1 MLRLIPVA
9 RSLARACAVL
19 NSTVMSTTA
28 DAPPPPFSLFDA
40 EQIVR
45 RLGPALREHGEWIQR
60 VHAVLVCRTPAD
72 PDDVAPGSHLR
83 SGLGQW
89 FAQEPNEFIRGR
101 PEYAEASAYHR
112 EVHDLAQALC
122 RAVSEDSS
130 IALADY
136 DSFARAI
143 DRLDD
148 SLEALVKELWD
159 LLRFTDPLTGIATR
173 FAMLPRLKQERDR
186 VARTGQ
192 TCSVCMVDLDRF
204 KAVNDAFGHAGGDT
218 VLAAVSEYFV
228 RNLRPYD
235 QVCRYGGEE
244 FVLMLPNTPIKA
256 AVPVVDRLRRGLA
269 EMPIDLGSHGH
280 IRMTASFGIAE
291 LCADKP
297 VTDSI
302 GKADLAMYEAKR
314 AGRNQ
319 VRVWSE
325 QSAAHSS
332 M

>member
-1 MLRLIPVA
+1 
-9 RSLARACAVL
+9 
-19 NSTVMSTTA
+19 MSTTA
-28 DAPPPPFSLFDA
+28 DAPPPPFNLLDA

-60 VHAVLVCRTPAD
+60 VHAVLVCRTPPD
-72 PDDVAPGSHLR
+72 PGDVAPGGHLR

-89 FAQEPNEFIRGR
+89 FEREPNEFIRGR
-101 PEYAEASAYHR
+101 PEYAQASAYHR
-112 EVHDLAQALC
+112 EVHDLARALC
-122 RAVSEDSS
+122 QAVSDDSS
-130 IALADY
+130 IAPADY
-136 DSFARAI
+136 DSFAGAI

-204 KAVNDAFGHAGGDT
+204 KAVNDAFGHGAGDT
-218 VLAAVSEYFV
+218 VLGAVSDYFV

-244 FVLMLPNTPIKA
+244 FVLMLPNTPLKA

-269 EMPIDLGSHGH
+269 EMPIDLGPHGQ
-280 IRMTASFGIAE
+280 IQMTASFGIAE
-291 LCADKP
+291 LCADRP

-319 VRVWSE
+319 VRVWGE
-325 QSAAHSS
+325 PQPGPEVEADLAGFTGVTNRTGRK
-332 M
+332 